1 MKRLILVRHAK
12 SSWSDLLLADIDR
25 PLNARGKRNAPFMAQ
40 KLKEKIPTIDSFY
53 VSPAKRAKKTAKVF
67 FKQYKEA
74 EFNIVEDIYEAY
86 VDELEDVIY
95 SIDDNV
101 NSAILFGHNPGFT
114 MLTNRYAD
122 NMIDN
127 LPTCGVVIM
136 EYEGDHWA
144 NFHPTAASVV
154 DIMYPKLYGE

>member
-25 PLNARGKRNAPFMAQ
+25 PLNARGKRNAPFMAK
-40 KLKEKIPTIDSFY
+40 KLSEKTETIDAFY

-67 FKQYKEA
+67 YKYFKNA
-74 EFNIVEDIYEAY
+74 EWHIVEDIYEAD
-86 VDELEDVIY
+86 VSELEDVIY
-95 SIDDNV
+95 SISDEV
-101 NSAILFGHNPGFT
+101 NTAIMFGHNPGFT
-114 MLTNRYAD
+114 YLTNRYAD

-136 EYEGDHWA
+136 EYEGDHWS